1 MSRDKT
7 LTCLRQ
13 SQKIDFVCAWLR
25 YRRLAL
31 MTRRRRAGCPQR
43 ARYHGLT
50 RATAVGRFCPQ
61 VGHAHFS
68 RCARIL
74 AIKAEPDLNAEN
86 FSIIV
91 VGDVLKNQERDHEH
105 GHSGS
110 DKERDASTADRS
122 ALSGNRAHQQAK
134 SDWQANERRVE
145 DGYVGKSVFVGIAPV
160 LDWRNKA
167 PAPQSEHGRGA
178 HDEHGAQPG
187 RRGHLCRIAHV
198 LTRCDNVDVTLPEA
212 TV

>member
-1 MSRDKT
+1 VSRDKT

-31 MTRRRRAGCPQR
+31 MARRRGAGCPQR

-50 RATAVGRFCPQ
+50 RAMEVGRFCPQ
-61 VGHAHFS
+61 VGAHLS

-74 AIKAEPDLNAEN
+74 GIKAEPNLNAEN

-105 GHSGS
+105 GHSGR
-110 DKERDASTADRS
+110 DKKAT
-122 ALSGNRAHQQAK
+122 RARLTDPPCPA
-134 SDWQANERRVE
+134 
-145 DGYVGKSVFVGIAPV
+145 IAPIS
-160 LDWRNKA
+160 R
-167 PAPQSEHGRGA
+167 QSPTGK
-178 HDEHGAQPG
+178 QMS
-187 RRGHLCRIAHV
+187 V
-198 LTRCDNVDVTLPEA
+198 V
-212 TV
+212 